1 MSFQYKNVILG
12 VSGGI
17 AAYKSP
23 EIVRRLI
30 DHGADVHVVMTAG
43 ACEFV
48 RPLVFQA
55 VSGNEVHTDL
65 LDDQAEAGMG
75 HIEFARWADI
85 VLIAPAT
92 ANTLAKMAAGLAD
105 DLLSTLCLA
114 TRAPVAVA
122 PAMNSAMWEH
132 PATLSNMQVLQDR
145 GVAVLGPGVGSQAC
159 GETGAG
165 RMWEPDDIVEY
176 LQTQSLHGRSDAK
189 QSASHSPSGS
199 EFGSE
204 LAGELVSK
212 SGKGLQGVDLLITA
226 GPTRESID
234 PVRFLSNHSSGKMGF
249 ALAAAASDAGANVTL
264 ISGPVNLNTPVGVN
278 RIDVSSAA
286 QMQEAVMSRLSADGI
301 FISVAAVADYRV
313 AVQESEKI
321 KKSDDQMTLNLVRNP
336 DILAGVAQSEQRP
349 FCVGFAAETQ
359 QLEQYARSKLD
370 RKNLDM
376 IVANLVGED
385 LAFGVDT
392 NKVEVYWRGG
402 SKSFSLQSKRQL
414 ADGLIR
420 LITER
425 YLSHPDQASVG

>member
-1 MSFQYKNVILG
+1 MSFKYKNVILG

-30 DHGADVHVVMTAG
+30 DHGADVRVVMTAG

-92 ANTLAKMAAGLAD
+92 ANTLAKMAAGLAN

-114 TRAPVAVA
+114 TRAQVAVA

-132 PATLSNMQVLQDR
+132 PATLSNVQVLQDR

-176 LQTQSLHGRSDAK
+176 LQTQSLHGRSDTL
-189 QSASHSPSGS
+189 S
-199 EFGSE
+199 
-204 LAGELVSK
+204 
-212 SGKGLQGVDLLITA
+212 LIH
-226 GPTRESID
+226 I
-234 PVRFLSNHSSGKMGF
+234 
-249 ALAAAASDAGANVTL
+249 
-264 ISGPVNLNTPVGVN
+264 
-278 RIDVSSAA
+278 
-286 QMQEAVMSRLSADGI
+286 
-301 FISVAAVADYRV
+301 
-313 AVQESEKI
+313 
-321 KKSDDQMTLNLVRNP
+321 
-336 DILAGVAQSEQRP
+336 
-349 FCVGFAAETQ
+349 
-359 QLEQYARSKLD
+359 
-370 RKNLDM
+370 
-376 IVANLVGED
+376 
-385 LAFGVDT
+385 
-392 NKVEVYWRGG
+392 
-402 SKSFSLQSKRQL
+402 
-414 ADGLIR
+414 
-420 LITER
+420 
-425 YLSHPDQASVG
+425 